1 MRVVYGHPVVEASGR
16 ALLPQRREQAAVA
29 RRPQRAFDAR
39 AIGGRLSRCP
49 QRGVD
54 ARALG
59 GRRSVVSSGER
70 WRENRRDGALYR
82 RVPATHHRRDD
93 ACCPHAQADLA
104 GVDVSSEA

>member
-49 QRGVD
+49 QRGVVIGIGP
-54 ARALG
+54 ARA
-59 GRRSVVSSGER
+59 RPVT
-70 WRENRRDGALYR
+70 
-82 RVPATHHRRDD
+82 PAPRPHR
-93 ACCPHAQADLA
+93 
-104 GVDVSSEA
+104 